1 LSPWREYPRW
11 LLKRKGTACGV
22 GKLFPTTALH
32 RPRCQVCFMAFKDSI
47 SGNVFKHILRF
58 GQAQRGR
65 EQSISRAISSLGFS
79 EVVLLNLVFCYGFC
93 DWFF

>member
-1 LSPWREYPRW
+1 
-11 LLKRKGTACGV
+11 
-22 GKLFPTTALH
+22 
-32 RPRCQVCFMAFKDSI
+32 MAFKDSI
-47 SGNVFKHILRF
+47 SGNVSKHILRF
-58 GQAQRGR
+58 GHAQRGR